1 MGIDMGM
8 GMGVGMMGMVVVEHQ
23 VVDGEQEKKEEN
35 SIILH

>member
-1 MGIDMGM
+1 M
-8 GMGVGMMGMVVVEHQ
+8 GMGVGMGVGMVVVEHQ